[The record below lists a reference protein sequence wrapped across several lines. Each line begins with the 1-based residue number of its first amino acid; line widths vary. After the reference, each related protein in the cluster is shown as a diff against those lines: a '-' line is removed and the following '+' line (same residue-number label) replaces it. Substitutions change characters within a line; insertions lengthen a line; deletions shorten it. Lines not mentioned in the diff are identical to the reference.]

1 MIARSGLVQLHS
13 PQAKPIEIEVLHSYK
28 PQSAIDTEYR
38 EPYHATL
45 PNTSTITISTMTMF
59 SDTPVKVMDTPI
71 STGSLQFTGS
81 APVFHKTSGKPFTVT
96 YIIDATL

>member
-28 PQSAIDTEYR
+28 PQSAIDTEHG

-45 PNTSTITISTMTMF
+45 PNNSTIAISTMTMF
-59 SDTPVKVMDTPI
+59 SDIPVKVTDTPI

-81 APVFHKTSGKPFTVT
+81 ALVFHKTSGEPLLLL
-96 YIIDATL
+96 TL